1 MILQTTCVDYQAV
14 MSITNKYTINHE
26 PVICSKKIKIIK
38 KVFANELL

>member
-1 MILQTTCVDYQAV
+1 MILQASCIDYKAV
-14 MSITNKYTINHE
+14 ISITNKYTINHE